1 MVPLHGRPRPFLGR
15 PRQQSTVVDPRCGP
29 YRCPGT
35 LHRLPARNWCD
46 QRDRGVPPY
55 AGPLSGGDVV
65 RGDRDDL
72 VVDVS
77 ARSGCVEH
85 AAASRRTGRA
95 GERVHDGPGDG
106 HLLAHSDLRVAVSGA
121 GGAHP
126 AGVVPQR
133 RVAGDGGVGHARRR
147 VAAAH
152 PLRRAHPEHP
162 RRDPGGRLP
171 VADLGVESL
180 RHRVCRHVRRPG
192 LRHRRPGAIPIHCH
206 VSTAPGG
213 ARFRAGH
220 GDLRPGVY
228 HHHPLHGLRAAA
240 VVRMKTRG
248 APLRAL
254 VLGTVAVLSVIY
266 ILPVYVMVVTSLKT
280 PLEITQRQ
288 YLAPAGNLQFGN
300 FATALRLVAPA
311 LLNSSVISVTVTALS
326 VFIGG
331 LGGYF
336 LARFRWPVTKVIF
349 VLLAIALYLPYQAVL
364 IPLVRIMATTKLALT
379 HFGLIFSYLILNVPL
394 ASILMATFFFS
405 VPRELEESA
414 QMDGASRLQIFFR
427 IVSVVALPGYAST
440 AILVFIQVWNEFLLA
455 LTLVTPYTTTIQV
468 KLNDIKGSYVALY
481 NLQMAAALITVLV
494 PLTFFLFLGKYF
506 IRGILAGALKG

>member
-1 MVPLHGRPRPFLGR
+1 
-15 PRQQSTVVDPRCGP
+15 
-29 YRCPGT
+29 
-35 LHRLPARNWCD
+35 
-46 QRDRGVPPY
+46 
-55 AGPLSGGDVV
+55 
-65 RGDRDDL
+65 
-72 VVDVS
+72 
-77 ARSGCVEH
+77 
-85 AAASRRTGRA
+85 
-95 GERVHDGPGDG
+95 
-106 HLLAHSDLRVAVSGA
+106 
-121 GGAHP
+121 
-126 AGVVPQR
+126 
-133 RVAGDGGVGHARRR
+133 
-147 VAAAH
+147 
-152 PLRRAHPEHP
+152 
-162 RRDPGGRLP
+162 
-171 VADLGVESL
+171 
-180 RHRVCRHVRRPG
+180 
-192 LRHRRPGAIPIHCH
+192 
-206 VSTAPGG
+206 
-213 ARFRAGH
+213 
-220 GDLRPGVY
+220 
-228 HHHPLHGLRAAA
+228 
-240 VVRMKTRG
+240 MKTRG

>member
-1 MVPLHGRPRPFLGR
+1 MKMR
-15 PRQQSTVVDPRCGP
+15 
-29 YRCPGT
+29 GT
-35 LHRLPARNWCD
+35 P
-46 QRDRGVPPY
+46 
-55 AGPLSGGDVV
+55 
-65 RGDRDDL
+65 
-72 VVDVS
+72 
-77 ARSGCVEH
+77 
-85 AAASRRTGRA
+85 
-95 GERVHDGPGDG
+95 
-106 HLLAHSDLRVAVSGA
+106 LRV
-121 GGAHP
+121 
-126 AGVVPQR
+126 
-133 RVAGDGGVGHARRR
+133 
-147 VAAAH
+147 
-152 PLRRAHPEHP
+152 
-162 RRDPGGRLP
+162 
-171 VADLGVESL
+171 
-180 RHRVCRHVRRPG
+180 
-192 LRHRRPGAIPIHCH
+192 
-206 VSTAPGG
+206 
-213 ARFRAGH
+213 
-220 GDLRPGVY
+220 
-228 HHHPLHGLRAAA
+228 
-240 VVRMKTRG
+240 
-248 APLRAL
+248 L

-266 ILPVYVMVVTSLKT
+266 ILPVYVMVATALKT

-288 YLAPAGNLQFGN
+288 YLAPGGNLQFGN

-326 VFIGG
+326 VFLGG

>member
-1 MVPLHGRPRPFLGR
+1 MTKR
-15 PRQQSTVVDPRCGP
+15 
-29 YRCPGT
+29 GT
-35 LHRLPARNWCD
+35 P
-46 QRDRGVPPY
+46 
-55 AGPLSGGDVV
+55 
-65 RGDRDDL
+65 
-72 VVDVS
+72 
-77 ARSGCVEH
+77 
-85 AAASRRTGRA
+85 
-95 GERVHDGPGDG
+95 
-106 HLLAHSDLRVAVSGA
+106 LRV
-121 GGAHP
+121 
-126 AGVVPQR
+126 
-133 RVAGDGGVGHARRR
+133 
-147 VAAAH
+147 
-152 PLRRAHPEHP
+152 
-162 RRDPGGRLP
+162 
-171 VADLGVESL
+171 
-180 RHRVCRHVRRPG
+180 
-192 LRHRRPGAIPIHCH
+192 
-206 VSTAPGG
+206 
-213 ARFRAGH
+213 
-220 GDLRPGVY
+220 
-228 HHHPLHGLRAAA
+228 
-240 VVRMKTRG
+240 
-248 APLRAL
+248 L
-254 VLGTVAVLSVIY
+254 VLGTVAVLSVVY
-266 ILPVYVMVVTSLKT
+266 ILPVYVMVVTALKT

-288 YLAPAGNLQFGN
+288 YLTPAGNLQFGN

>member
-1 MVPLHGRPRPFLGR
+1 MKMR
-15 PRQQSTVVDPRCGP
+15 
-29 YRCPGT
+29 GT
-35 LHRLPARNWCD
+35 P
-46 QRDRGVPPY
+46 
-55 AGPLSGGDVV
+55 
-65 RGDRDDL
+65 
-72 VVDVS
+72 
-77 ARSGCVEH
+77 
-85 AAASRRTGRA
+85 
-95 GERVHDGPGDG
+95 
-106 HLLAHSDLRVAVSGA
+106 LRV
-121 GGAHP
+121 
-126 AGVVPQR
+126 
-133 RVAGDGGVGHARRR
+133 
-147 VAAAH
+147 
-152 PLRRAHPEHP
+152 
-162 RRDPGGRLP
+162 
-171 VADLGVESL
+171 
-180 RHRVCRHVRRPG
+180 
-192 LRHRRPGAIPIHCH
+192 
-206 VSTAPGG
+206 
-213 ARFRAGH
+213 
-220 GDLRPGVY
+220 
-228 HHHPLHGLRAAA
+228 
-240 VVRMKTRG
+240 
-248 APLRAL
+248 L

-266 ILPVYVMVVTSLKT
+266 ILPVYVMVATALKT

-288 YLAPAGNLQFGN
+288 YLAPGGNLQFGN

-326 VFIGG
+326 VFLGG

-481 NLQMAAALITVLV
+481 NLQMAAALITVVV